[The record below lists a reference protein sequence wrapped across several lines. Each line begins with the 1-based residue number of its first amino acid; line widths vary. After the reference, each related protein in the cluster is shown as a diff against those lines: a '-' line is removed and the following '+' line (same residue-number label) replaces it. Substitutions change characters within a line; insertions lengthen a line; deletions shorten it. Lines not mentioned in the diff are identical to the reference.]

1 MFSLED
7 VQKHAMFKSLIKS
20 ATFNVGGN
28 GVISAANLMLWFDS
42 LEKKIAESAK
52 QNIPVSKEIA
62 ELKAK
67 KK

>member
-1 MFSLED
+1 MFSLVD
-7 VQKHAMFKSLIKS
+7 VQKHAQFKSLIKS
-20 ATFNVGGN
+20 ASFNIGGL
-28 GVISAANLMLWFDS
+28 GVINAAELMIWFNE